1 MVSMVR
7 LAIVFN
13 SKCGRVTLHSSTNM
27 DLLYDMYSEVHET

>member
-13 SKCGRVTLHSSTNM
+13 SKFGRVTLHSSTNV
-27 DLLYDMYSEVHET
+27 DLLYDVGREMHA